1 MTSRTLDRA
10 SACVGQIHR
19 ALRASLA
26 GCAMTLSSVA
36 NTSAAAQIET
46 LADISLEQLGNL
58 EVTSVSK
65 SAEALRGAPSSIYVI
80 TRDEIVRSGATSIPE
95 ALRLAPNLQITQ
107 YSSSNYVAAARG
119 FGGAPDAQNFSNKL
133 LVLIDGRSVYT
144 PLYSGVYFD
153 MQDVVMEDID
163 RIEVISGPGATLW
176 GANAMNG
183 VINII
188 TRPADLTTGGF
199 AAASGGNV
207 ERNVSARFGNTAS
220 DALAYRVYGKA
231 FEREAME
238 LESGTSARDD
248 WRKIQGG
255 FRVDWSGPYDSITA
269 QGDVY
274 RGELEQ
280 PDVSDVDLKG
290 TNVLARWQ
298 HRTPRSDIQ
307 LQAYHDRTERS
318 QPIDGAAFVLRTYDI
333 ELQQRIDA
341 GRRHRVV
348 WGLGSR
354 WHDYEIE
361 GSQSLLFEPAGRSIS
376 LANVF
381 VQDTIAL
388 TARLDL
394 TLGWKFEDAPF
405 SGWESLPDLR
415 LAWRLSDD
423 HLLWVAASRAIRAP
437 TPFDRDVIE
446 RLNGMTFLVGNASFQ
461 PEEVEAFQLGYRGQ
475 PLAKLALSISSFYNV
490 HDDLRTVEWGAPP
503 TLLPLTWD
511 NNMEGETYG
520 LEAWAKWQV
529 REWWR
534 LSPGV
539 RILRTSLELE
549 PGTIPLLGLEQA
561 GNDPRWQGLLTSSMD
576 LPQGLTFD
584 ATLRYVDDLPA
595 PALPSYHELNAALT
609 WHMNDRLTI
618 VLSGLNLLDSSHQ
631 EYPAPAGQW
640 IRRSVLATARVRF

>member
-1 MTSRTLDRA
+1 MMSRTLNRA
-10 SACVGQIHR
+10 SACVGQIHHR
-19 ALRASLA
+19 ALCVSLA
-26 GCAMTLSSVA
+26 GCAMGLSSVT
-36 NTSAAAQIET
+36 NTSAAAQIEA
-46 LADISLEQLGNL
+46 LADLSLEQLGNL

-80 TRDEIVRSGATSIPE
+80 THDEILRSGATSIPE

-107 YSSSNYVAAARG
+107 YSSSNYVAGARG
-119 FGGAPDAQNFSNKL
+119 FGGAQDAQNFSNKL

-153 MQDVVMEDID
+153 MQDVLMEDID

-188 TRPADLTTGGF
+188 TRPADLTTGGA

-207 ERNVSARFGNTAS
+207 ERNVSARFGSKAS
-220 DALAYRVYGKA
+220 PELAYRVYGKA
-231 FEREAME
+231 FEREAMD
-238 LESGTSARDD
+238 LESGASARDD

-255 FRVDWSGPYDSITA
+255 FRVDWTGAHDNITT
-269 QGDVY
+269 QGDIY
-274 RGELEQ
+274 RGEIEQ
-280 PDVSDVDLKG
+280 PAVRDVDLKG
-290 TNVLARWQ
+290 ANVLARWQ
-298 HRTPRSDIQ
+298 HRTARSDLQ
-307 LQAYHDRTERS
+307 VQAYHDRTERA

-341 GRRHRVV
+341 GRRHRIV
-348 WGLGSR
+348 WGAGSR

-388 TARLDL
+388 TGRLDL

-423 HLLWVAASRAIRAP
+423 NLLWAAASRAIRAP

-446 RLNGMTFLVGNASFQ
+446 RDGGMTFLVGNTSFR
-461 PEEVEAFQLGYRGQ
+461 PERVDAYQLGYRGQ
-475 PLAKLALSISSFYNV
+475 PLADLALSVSTFYNV
-490 HDDLRTVEWGAPP
+490 HDDLRTVEWGPPP
-503 TLLPLTWD
+503 TLLPLTWG

-520 LEAWAKWQV
+520 VEAWAKWQV
-529 REWWR
+529 SEWWR

-539 RILRTSLELE
+539 RNIRNIHEIKNHTK
-549 PGTIPLLGLEQA
+549 PLLGL
-561 GNDPRWQGLLTSSMD
+561 
-576 LPQGLTFD
+576 
-584 ATLRYVDDLPA
+584 
-595 PALPSYHELNAALT
+595 
-609 WHMNDRLTI
+609 
-618 VLSGLNLLDSSHQ
+618 
-631 EYPAPAGQW
+631 
-640 IRRSVLATARVRF
+640 